1 MAILSIQSQVL
12 NGSVGNTGAAFIYAR
27 LGLEV
32 WPLPSVILSHHPG
45 HGGSEGGPVK
55 QARLAALITGLAAR
69 GAFARC
75 EAVVSG
81 YLGAEAAVPVVTD
94 AIARARARA
103 SHPGA
108 LYLCD
113 PVLGDSGRIYV
124 PHALVD
130 ATRTHLLPRADIA
143 TPNPFELEILTG
155 LPVPDR
161 AHAFRAMAQ
170 LGPGLVILT
179 GFTGTDTTPGTLDIL
194 MLEAGNP
201 YHHTVEAL
209 PRPFSGAGDAFTA
222 LFLAAYLPH
231 RNARRALAAAATAS
245 AALLAATTALGQDEL
260 AIVPAQHLWTTAFA
274 AATATET

>member
-12 NGSVGNTGAAFIYAR
+12 NGSVGNTAAAFIYAR

-55 QARLAALITGLAAR
+55 QARLAALVTGLAAR

-81 YLGAEAAVPVVTD
+81 YLGAETAVPVVTD
-94 AIARARARA
+94 AIARARA

-124 PHALVD
+124 PHALVE

-161 AHAFRAMAQ
+161 AHAFRAMAK

-179 GFTGTDTTPGTLDIL
+179 GFTGTDTTPDTLDIL

-201 YHHTVEAL
+201 HRHTVEAL

-231 RNARRALAAAATAS
+231 RNAGRALTAAATAS
-245 AALLAATTALGQDEL
+245 AALLAATASGGHDEL